1 MSAFENNEYVERAN
15 IGQILFSPGET
26 APDLNITDVSNSPAR
41 SRSRTLVS
49 NETVAAVAEF
59 TAILDVNVTAGS
71 GDIESSITN
80 SFTAFTNSSDISTA
94 TMVEI
99 SEKVSNEVQKH
110 NGKFKISD
118 K

>member
-1 MSAFENNEYVERAN
+1 MNAFESNEFVETAN
-15 IGQILFSPGET
+15 IGQILFSPGRT
-26 APDLNITDVSNSPAR
+26 APDLNITDVSHSSAR
-41 SRSRTLVS
+41 SRSRTSVTI
-49 NETVAAVAEF
+49 ETVAAVAEF
-59 TAILDVNVTAGS
+59 TAILDVNVEAGS

-99 SEKVSNEVQKH
+99 SANVTNEVQKH
-110 NGKFKISD
+110 NGKFKVSG